1 MLEDAIKSQQF
12 ERMAALLEQ
21 GFSPNGERGS
31 SKVGCVSK
39 SKSTSSVV
47 TLTNIDCL
55 QIPRDGRKLVMVM
68 CGGPWAA
75 DSLVFC

>member
-1 MLEDAIKSQQF
+1 MLEDAIKSQQV
-12 ERMAALLEQ
+12 ERVAALLEQ
-21 GFSPNGERGS
+21 GCSPNGERGS

-55 QIPRDGRKLVMVM
+55 PIPRDGRKLMMVM
-68 CGGPWAA
+68 CGGLWVA
-75 DSLVFC
+75 DILVFS